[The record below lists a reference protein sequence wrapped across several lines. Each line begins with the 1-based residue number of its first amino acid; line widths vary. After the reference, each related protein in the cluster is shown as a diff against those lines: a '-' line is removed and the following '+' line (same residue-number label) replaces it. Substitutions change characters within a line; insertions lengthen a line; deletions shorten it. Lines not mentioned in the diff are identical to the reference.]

1 MSVNKVFNFR
11 GTLIKQTN
19 NNVFINRTIKFTI
32 LYALQIACVPLNSQ
46 QDKTL
51 NKGDI
56 KLLEKKG
63 EEKKYNI
70 NFNIQN
76 ETTDFSLLNNIA
88 LNNVFF
94 KIYFLAYFSG

>member
-32 LYALQIACVPLNSQ
+32 LYALQMACVPFNSR

-51 NKGDI
+51 NKSDI

-63 EEKKYNI
+63 EEKKYN
-70 NFNIQN
+70 NIQK
-76 ETTDFSLLNNIA
+76 ETTDFSLLSNMAFN
-88 LNNVFF
+88 FF
-94 KIYFLAYFSG
+94 F

>member
-1 MSVNKVFNFR
+1 MYLLSE
-11 GTLIKQTN
+11 LQSLQYSIS
-19 NNVFINRTIKFTI
+19 
-32 LYALQIACVPLNSQ
+32 LQIACVPLNSG

-70 NFNIQN
+70 
-76 ETTDFSLLNNIA
+76 
-88 LNNVFF
+88 
-94 KIYFLAYFSG
+94 

>member
-32 LYALQIACVPLNSQ
+32 LYALQMACVPFNSR

-51 NKGDI
+51 NKSDI
-56 KLLEKKG
+56 KLLEKKR
-63 EEKKYNI
+63 EEKKYN
-70 NFNIQN
+70 NIQK
-76 ETTDFSLLNNIA
+76 ETTDFSLLSNMAFN
-88 LNNVFF
+88 FF
-94 KIYFLAYFSG
+94 F